1 MPAFSIF
8 FMKQKLLLLG
18 FLFSSLNLFCQDR
31 NIVVDRDTNQ
41 PISMVAV
48 AVQGKAMGTYTNELG
63 LFRLSDI
70 RDSDSILFKHIGYD
84 KNIMS
89 YKDLGDTIRLN
100 PRVNYLNEIIVS
112 PSKYSEKKS
121 RTRNKNSNISFA
133 GSSGLEVTQ
142 LIKME
147 ANNDHVKSVK
157 VFTKK
162 VLTKDSTYVRLHL
175 YSNENGKPGTEILL
189 NRGILIAHNVDNYI
203 FFNLESE
210 NILMP
215 PEGLFVGIEWINQ
228 IINQE
233 QQLEPR
239 VLLSK
244 NKRQDQNTYYRFWD
258 KDWESLNTLLRIERA
273 NAIIELTTIVN
284 GLK

>member
-100 PRVNYLNEIIVS
+100 PRINYLNEIIVS

-121 RTRNKNSNISFA
+121 RTRNKNSNTSFA
-133 GSSGLEVTQ
+133 GFSGLEVTQ

-157 VFTKK
+157 VFIKK

-239 VLLSK
+239 VLLSI

>member
-100 PRVNYLNEIIVS
+100 PRINYLNEIIVS

-121 RTRNKNSNISFA
+121 RTRNKNSNFSFA
-133 GSSGLEVTQ
+133 GFSGLEVTQ

-157 VFTKK
+157 VFIKK

>member
-100 PRVNYLNEIIVS
+100 PRINYLNEIIVS

-121 RTRNKNSNISFA
+121 RTRNKNSNTSFA
-133 GSSGLEVTQ
+133 GFSGLEVTQ

-157 VFTKK
+157 VFIKK

-239 VLLSK
+239 VLLST